1 MAKKYALIPKLIRPL
16 KKLSVTEARGASEPS
31 RTKGG
36 EAARHGETAS
46 HVGTAARR
54 RSVEWA
60 VVMRALKI
68 IFGLFCFGIGVGFA
82 VGAAD
87 DLLHPNPYSTSNAPW
102 LGMFAAVLLLGS
114 FLLLRRSHS
123 PPVSLDPVSGG
134 PRRRFNK
141 AVVLSSVAVLAIVAG
156 IGIYVDQV
164 SVKAE
169 RTRLSQ
175 QQAEYERWATTAI
188 RPDELSL
195 TGVSLTN
202 YDTGWLL
209 KGNISNSSKYDLL
222 RLDLLVTI
230 KSCATAQ
237 GCKIIGQQTIRPE
250 DIFHPE
256 KALVP
261 AGQMREFSV
270 GGIRFENMPSVSNL
284 IKEYKITQTRAA
296 LPPD

>member
-1 MAKKYALIPKLIRPL
+1 
-16 KKLSVTEARGASEPS
+16 
-31 RTKGG
+31 
-36 EAARHGETAS
+36 
-46 HVGTAARR
+46 
-54 RSVEWA
+54 
-60 VVMRALKI
+60 MRALKM
-68 IFGLFCFGIGVGFA
+68 IFGVLCFGVGVAFA

-87 DLLHPNPYSTSNAPW
+87 DLLHRNPYSTGNAPW
-102 LGMFAAVLLLGS
+102 LGMFAAMFLLGS
-114 FLLLRRSHS
+114 FLLLRRSPS
-123 PPVSLDPVSGG
+123 PPVSLDPVSGV

-141 AVVLSSVAVLAIVAG
+141 AVVLSSVAVLAVLAILAG
-156 IGIYVDQV
+156 IGIYVDQS

-209 KGNISNSSKYDLL
+209 KGNISNNSKYDLL
-222 RLDLLVTI
+222 HLDLLVTI
-230 KSCATAQ
+230 KNCATEQ
-237 GCKIIGQQTIRPE
+237 GCKIIGQQTIRPW
-250 DIFHPE
+250 DVFHPE

-270 GGIRFENMPSVSNL
+270 GGIRFENMPSVSNP
-284 IKEYKITQTRAA
+284 IKEYKIIQARAA
-296 LPPD
+296 LPLN